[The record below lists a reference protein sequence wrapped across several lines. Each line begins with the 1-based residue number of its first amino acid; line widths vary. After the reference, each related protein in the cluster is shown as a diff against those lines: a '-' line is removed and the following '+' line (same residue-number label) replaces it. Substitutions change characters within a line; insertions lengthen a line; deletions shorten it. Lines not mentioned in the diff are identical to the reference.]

1 MTLFIYLIV
10 GLIIS
15 TAIIGRI
22 TYLDT
27 TEGYPIRN
35 DCEYFVGGLFMAFT
49 LVWPAV
55 LALSLLMNIAWC
67 IGKVFQKLGG
77 KI

>member
-1 MTLFIYLIV
+1 
-10 GLIIS
+10 
-15 TAIIGRI
+15 
-22 TYLDT
+22 
-27 TEGYPIRN
+27 
-35 DCEYFVGGLFMAFT
+35 MAFT